1 MDSSILYAMM
11 ITVAV
16 LMAAFP
22 FAVFMGLG
30 TLLNTISSDPKMMI
44 SFVVLSIS
52 ILYALSLGSFA
63 LIQKTSCGSIKSF
76 KQINYNAL
84 ISAAFQLC
92 LMLLITIVP
101 WFRNIVSNIMPTDL
115 DINIVDSVVYS
126 YYSFWAAMFGMAIGG
141 SLSGS
146 CATKD

>member
-1 MDSSILYAMM
+1 MDSTVLYAMM

-30 TLLNTISSDPKMMI
+30 TLINTIASDPKLWV
-44 SFVVLSIS
+44 SFIVLSIF

-63 LIQKTSCGSIKSF
+63 LIQKTSCGSIKNF
-76 KQINYNAL
+76 KQINNNAL
-84 ISAAFQLC
+84 ISAACQLC
-92 LMLLITIVP
+92 LMVLITIIP
-101 WFRNIVSNIMPTDL
+101 WFRSIVSNLMPGDL

-146 CATKD
+146 CATS